1 MEVIEEDQQ
10 IDRQMKEGRKRLK
23 RWQQQKQ
30 MDRLIEGRKGKIEE
44 MELIVE
50 DDEQRTRKEQIE
62 EMEIIRRKCWIERM
76 KEEIEKVKVIEKMT
90 FDIEKK
96 EID

>member
-1 MEVIEEDQQ
+1 
-10 IDRQMKEGRKRLK
+10 MKEGRKRLK

-44 MELIVE
+44 MEVIAE

-62 EMEIIRRKCWIERM
+62 EMKIIRRKCWIERM

-90 FDIEKK
+90 LDIEKK